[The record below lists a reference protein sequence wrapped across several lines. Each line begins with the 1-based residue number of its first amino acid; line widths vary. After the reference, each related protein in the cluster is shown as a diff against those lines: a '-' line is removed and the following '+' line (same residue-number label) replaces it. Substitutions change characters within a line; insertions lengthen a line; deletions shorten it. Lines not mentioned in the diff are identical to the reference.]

1 MSIWIF
7 FNAFMVFMMV
17 AIGGITRLTDSGL
30 SMTDW
35 NFFSGMIPPVSDED
49 WVVLFEEYKR
59 YPEFNLIN
67 YDMTMSE
74 FKKIFFWEYFHR
86 IWGRLIG
93 LIFFIPLIYFW
104 ITKKF
109 SNFEKLFFSGLLVL
123 GSIQAFMGW
132 YMVKSGL
139 VENPD
144 VSHFRLSAHLIIA
157 FVIYS

>member
-1 MSIWIF
+1 MINSSRNYHQMSIWIF

-49 WVVLFEEYKR
+49 WVVLFEEYKL

-74 FKKIFFWEYFHR
+74 FKKIFFWEYLHR
-86 IWGRLIG
+86 MWGRLIG
-93 LIFFIPLIYFW
+93 LTFFLPL
-104 ITKKF
+104 
-109 SNFEKLFFSGLLVL
+109 LFF
-123 GSIQAFMGW
+123 
-132 YMVKSGL
+132 
-139 VENPD
+139 
-144 VSHFRLSAHLIIA
+144 LSFI
-157 FVIYS
+157 